1 MLPER
6 AVAQAKF
13 ASSVTTIAFRVDT
26 AMRSDTSV
34 FFFDSLAATPSS
46 AQPETRVFLFIFLL
60 NKCKFVSQ
68 IWESSFGWC

>member
-6 AVAQAKF
+6 VVAQAKF

-34 FFFDSLAATPSS
+34 FFFDLLAATPSS
-46 AQPETRVFLFIFLL
+46 VSARDARAVFYFYFSI
-60 NKCKFVSQ
+60 KQ
-68 IWESSFGWC
+68 M